1 MNNHPRNHPLF
12 ATLFNLKGN
21 PKICTFTEP
30 LWGIP
35 FNLFAPYASIYMYS
49 MGVSDSQ
56 LGLIA
61 SIGMIFQVIFSLLG
75 GVITDKLGRR
85 RTTFI
90 FDIISWSLPC
100 FIWAISTNFTYFVIA
115 AIINSIT
122 RITMN
127 SWTCLLVEDCDKTQ
141 IVSIFT
147 WISIFGLGAAFFAPI
162 SGIFIKAY
170 GLVPTIRV
178 AYLLG
183 FIMMTSK
190 FIILYKYSTETD
202 HGKIRMEETKNSSIP
217 SLLKGYL
224 PVFKQILK
232 TRKTMLTLGI
242 MLVMSIC
249 NMVNGTFWSIM
260 VTEKI
265 HIQTSNIG
273 IFSLARSLFMLLFF
287 FTLVP
292 KINAMQFRRPLL
304 SGFSSLILS
313 QLLLI
318 FAPDKSYLVLTFSI
332 LLEAFSLSMINPL
345 LDSLQVVMVDPKER
359 ARIIAILYVIVIT
372 LTSPFGYIAG
382 ILSGINHALP
392 FAMNILFLIFG
403 LILTYIASKVGN
415 RRLLC

>member
-49 MGVSDSQ
+49 IGVSDSQ

-403 LILTYIASKVGN
+403 LILTYIASKVTN
-415 RRLLC
+415 KQLYC

>member
-1 MNNHPRNHPLF
+1 
-12 ATLFNLKGN
+12 
-21 PKICTFTEP
+21 
-30 LWGIP
+30 
-35 FNLFAPYASIYMYS
+35 
-49 MGVSDSQ
+49 
-56 LGLIA
+56 
-61 SIGMIFQVIFSLLG
+61 
-75 GVITDKLGRR
+75 
-85 RTTFI
+85 
-90 FDIISWSLPC
+90 
-100 FIWAISTNFTYFVIA
+100 
-115 AIINSIT
+115 
-122 RITMN
+122 
-127 SWTCLLVEDCDKTQ
+127 
-141 IVSIFT
+141 
-147 WISIFGLGAAFFAPI
+147 
-162 SGIFIKAY
+162 
-170 GLVPTIRV
+170 
-178 AYLLG
+178 
-183 FIMMTSK
+183 
-190 FIILYKYSTETD
+190 
-202 HGKIRMEETKNSSIP
+202 
-217 SLLKGYL
+217 
-224 PVFKQILK
+224 
-232 TRKTMLTLGI
+232 
-242 MLVMSIC
+242 
-249 NMVNGTFWSIM
+249 M